1 MSTQSL
7 PWFRMY
13 TDFLMDPKMIA
24 LAFEDQRH
32 FIGIL
37 ALKADGALDQD
48 CCPDLMDRIVAQRL
62 WIDHAIIRDVKKRLI
77 AAGLIDEDWQ
87 PLAWNKRQ
95 MRSDADPT
103 NAERQRRYRERQKA
117 AKEAEEKAALEAKEK
132 TQTQAQTEAEQA
144 EKEEEK
150 DSNALRNAPVT
161 HLDIDT
167 DTDIDIDKDNKKIN
181 KKSNANAFNFSNWP
195 AKPDEDVWADYVK
208 HRQRLKAPLTQTA
221 VTRLGNEA
229 RKAADYGFSVDDFL
243 AECMMRGWRG
253 GKAEWLRGSSPQG
266 GTPKHSG
273 FSQVDYNAGV
283 DEDGNF

>member
-1 MSTQSL
+1 MSSQSL

-13 TDFLMDPKMIA
+13 TDFLNDPKMIA

-37 ALKADGALDQD
+37 ALKSDGALDQD

-62 WIDHAIIRDVKKRLI
+62 WIDHAIIREVKKRLI
-77 AAGLIDEDWQ
+77 AADLIDEHWQ

-103 NAERQRRYRERQKA
+103 NAERQRRHRERQKA
-117 AKEAEEKAALEAKEK
+117 AKEAEEKAALEAKK
-132 TQTQAQTEAEQA
+132 KAQNQAQSEAEQA
-144 EKEEEK
+144 AKEEENE
-150 DSNALRNAPVT
+150 SNALRNASVT
-161 HLDIDT
+161 PT
-167 DTDIDIDKDNKKIN
+167 DKKEIRVDKDNKKIN

-195 AKPDEDVWADYVK
+195 AEPSEDIWADYVK

-221 VTRLGNEA
+221 VTRLGNEVH
-229 RKAADYGFSVDDFL
+229 KAAELGFSVDDFL

-253 GKAEWLRGSSPQG
+253 GKAEWLKKDSPQG
-266 GTPKHSG
+266 GSLKHGG

-283 DEDGNF
+283 DEHGYF

>member
-62 WIDHAIIRDVKKRLI
+62 WIDHAIIRDVKKRLV

-167 DTDIDIDKDNKKIN
+167 DTDIDKDNNKKIN